1 MRREI
6 DAAALDQIFLSART
20 RNWWADRP
28 VSDETLRRL
37 YDILKLGPTTSN
49 SLPARF
55 VFLKSAAAKRRI
67 EPALDEGNRA
77 KSMRAPVLTIIAY
90 DPRFYEHLAET
101 FPHNAEARSWFEGKP
116 DIDRT
121 ALRNSTLQGAYLIVA
136 ARALGLDCGPMS
148 GFNEDMV
155 NRAFFPDGRWR
166 ANFLCAL
173 GHAEGDRVFPRL
185 PRLSFETA
193 CRIL

>member
-1 MRREI
+1 MGPEI

-20 RNWWADRP
+20 RNRWSDLP
-28 VSDETLRRL
+28 VSNETLRRL
-37 YDILKLGPTTSN
+37 YDILKFGPTTSN
-49 SLPARF
+49 SLPGRF
-55 VFLKSAAAKRRI
+55 LFLTSLAAKKRI
-67 EPALDEGNRA
+67 EAALDEGNRA
-77 KSMRAPVLTIIAY
+77 KSMQAPVLTVIAY
-90 DPRFYEHLAET
+90 DLRFYEYLAET
-101 FPHNAEARSWFEGKP
+101 FPHNREARSWFEGKP

-121 ALRNSTLQGAYLIVA
+121 ALRNGTLQGAYLILA

-173 GHAEGDRVFPRL
+173 GHASDTVFPRL
-185 PRLSFETA
+185 PRLPFDTA